1 MKKIEILL
9 LFLFVVSC
17 NQNKIIEKNILL
29 KSPNGVIDFK
39 NNFFTHYNL
48 FENDTK
54 TKFYLTDKDWNYLQ
68 KSFKENKIY
77 ELKGK
82 KLGFY
87 TNSIDFK
94 YDAKIETN
102 NGTLNLK
109 IDGIL
114 ADKNQKGFLNE
125 ESKNYDKFVTE
136 AYSIAYWRSENS
148 KFTKKQVDSMVEK
161 YYSEN
166 Y

>member
-1 MKKIEILL
+1 MRHYGYSK
-9 LFLFVVSC
+9 
-17 NQNKIIEKNILL
+17 NKIIEKNILL

>member
-1 MKKIEILL
+1 MFDYYKYTKIMINYGYSYLILKK
-9 LFLFVVSC
+9 
-17 NQNKIIEKNILL
+17 NK
-29 KSPNGVIDFK
+29 
-39 NNFFTHYNL
+39 
-48 FENDTK
+48 
-54 TKFYLTDKDWNYLQ
+54 WW
-68 KSFKENKIY
+68 
-77 ELKGK
+77 K

-102 NGTLNLK
+102 NGSLNLK